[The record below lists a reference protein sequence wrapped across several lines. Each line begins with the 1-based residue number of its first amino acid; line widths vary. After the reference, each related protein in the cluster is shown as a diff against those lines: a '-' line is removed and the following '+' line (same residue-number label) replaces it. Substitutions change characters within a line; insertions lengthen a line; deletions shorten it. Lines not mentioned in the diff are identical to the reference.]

1 MKSRILIIEDNL
13 ELAENLRE
21 ILELEADDLEIE
33 LAADGKEGLDT
44 LANSRFDLVLT
55 DMRMP
60 GVSGSEVVREVR
72 RLYPDLP
79 AVVMT
84 AYAEDDSLS
93 AAKDWGAMDVLIK
106 PIDVEQLLG
115 TLKRFIAPRTRI
127 LIVED
132 DQKLRTLL
140 GNYLS
145 RFNGVIVTPA
155 SDLASALHLSANV
168 SFDAAILDVNLPD
181 GMTISKHLSLKA
193 QLGDIPLIYI
203 TGYRDG
209 ALAAL
214 PDGVLPPPIIS
225 KPFRPNELK
234 QALSDVLEP

>member
-33 LAADGKEGLDT
+33 LAGDGKQGLEA
-44 LANSRFDLVLT
+44 LARSRFDLVLT

-115 TLKRFIAPRTRI
+115 TLKRFIAPSTRI

-132 DQKLRTLL
+132 DQQLRTLL

-181 GMTISKHLSLKA
+181 GMTISSTSLSRRSSA
-193 QLGDIPLIYI
+193 TSRSSTSPATA
-203 TGYRDG
+203 TGPSP
-209 ALAAL
+209 ALRGCA
-214 PDGVLPPPIIS
+214 PPPS
-225 KPFRPNELK
+225 SANPSAPTSSSRP
-234 QALSDVLEP
+234 

>member
-1 MKSRILIIEDNL
+1 MFV
-13 ELAENLRE
+13 
-21 ILELEADDLEIE
+21 
-33 LAADGKEGLDT
+33 GG
-44 LANSRFDLVLT
+44 VL
-55 DMRMP
+55 
-60 GVSGSEVVREVR
+60 GVVGIVREVR

-115 TLKRFIAPRTRI
+115 TLKRFIAPSTRI

-132 DQKLRTLL
+132 DQQLRTLL

-155 SDLASALHLSANV
+155 SEINYLSGPGKGVRLIKVGKDDRLLGFKASRGDRDLLTVETNRGAKKNISTVKYRTTSRGGVGTEIQKNGRIKCIVADEVPAP
-168 SFDAAILDVNLPD
+168 ILKGRAPKGGL
-181 GMTISKHLSLKA
+181 
-193 QLGDIPLIYI
+193 
-203 TGYRDG
+203 
-209 ALAAL
+209 
-214 PDGVLPPPIIS
+214 
-225 KPFRPNELK
+225 
-234 QALSDVLEP
+234 

>member
-1 MKSRILIIEDNL
+1 MSLATFEMSMEDVRQAEPSSHAGPSTPPPASIPSPGASRPPL
-13 ELAENLRE
+13 
-21 ILELEADDLEIE
+21 
-33 LAADGKEGLDT
+33 
-44 LANSRFDLVLT
+44 
-55 DMRMP
+55 
-60 GVSGSEVVREVR
+60 
-72 RLYPDLP
+72 
-79 AVVMT
+79 
-84 AYAEDDSLS
+84 
-93 AAKDWGAMDVLIK
+93 
-106 PIDVEQLLG
+106 
-115 TLKRFIAPRTRI
+115 RI

-132 DQKLRTLL
+132 DQQLRTLL

-181 GMTISKHLSLKA
+181 GMTISKHVSLKA

>member
-115 TLKRFIAPRTRI
+115 TLKEPGVDEVVAFDAR
-127 LIVED
+127 E
-132 DQKLRTLL
+132 
-140 GNYLS
+140 GE
-145 RFNGVIVTPA
+145 GEVIV
-155 SDLASALHLSANV
+155 
-168 SFDAAILDVNLPD
+168 
-181 GMTISKHLSLKA
+181 G
-193 QLGDIPLIYI
+193 G
-203 TGYRDG
+203 
-209 ALAAL
+209 
-214 PDGVLPPPIIS
+214 
-225 KPFRPNELK
+225 
-234 QALSDVLEP
+234 LSDVLFARE